1 MKTEMIR
8 ARVDAG
14 LKQDVEGILDSLGMT
29 QSAAI
34 TLFYRQILLHN
45 GLPFAVRLP
54 RDETR
59 QAIDEATTGRNLFS
73 HDSPESLFSALKETA
88 CASSSQRN
96 SPRATRK
103 RTKEERTSES

>member
-8 ARVDAG
+8 ARVDAD

-59 QAIDEATTGRNLFS
+59 QAIDEAMTGRNLHS
-73 HDSPESLFSALKETA
+73 HDSPDALFAALKETA
-88 CASSSQRN
+88 CASNSPRN